1 MKSTSSPPVVYVVDD
16 DELVRRSL
24 QRLFLSAGHDAFTF
38 SSAESYLKQELPTRP
53 ACLVLDLQ
61 MPGLNGF
68 ALQDEL
74 TARGSHEGIVF
85 ISGHGDV
92 PACARA
98 LKQGAVDFLM
108 KPFGDD
114 QLLASV
120 DEALSYSERA
130 LKQTLSKQGVQELLA
145 TLTPRELEV
154 LRGVIAGCLNK
165 QIAAELGT
173 TEKTVKVHR
182 GRVMEKLEVHSVA
195 ELVRMCAVIGLE
207 PGQAGA
213 GREEAF
219 SS

>member
-1 MKSTSSPPVVYVVDD
+1 MKSTPPPPVVYVVDD

-24 QRLFLSAGHDAFTF
+24 QRLFMSAGHDASTF
-38 SSAESYLKQELPTRP
+38 PSAESYLKQDLPTRP

-68 ALQDEL
+68 ALQDAL

-120 DEALSYSERA
+120 DEALAYSERA
-130 LKQTLSKQGVQELLA
+130 LRQTLCKQGVQELLA

-154 LRGVIAGCLNK
+154 LRGVIAGNLNK

-173 TEKTVKVHR
+173 TEKTIKVHR
-182 GRVMEKLEVHSVA
+182 GRVMEKLDVHSVA
-195 ELVRMCAVIGLE
+195 DLVRMCALIGLE
-207 PGQAGA
+207 PGSAGA
-213 GREEAF
+213 GRPEAV
-219 SS
+219 ST